1 MLRRDQHTITEIPYY
16 SLKTYFGLTI
26 NDFLRLISSLLLPLA
41 LGIFT
46 VVITFHQQNVATK
59 QRLEDRAL
67 AERQREQD
75 LNISREQRLQDLNM
89 FAIQREYDLN
99 ISREQHQL
107 DKDIAEERRIQENI
121 IAEKQR
127 NLSEQ
132 QRAHELKIAQE
143 QLRDSLL
150 VNYMNDIGLLLKN
163 NNGSLTSDSVTAILA
178 RAKTLVAIQQ
188 LDAARNAF
196 LIQFLYEAKQLIN
209 GANPLDISDADLNG
223 IDLSSETIFHKKLHN
238 LSLTGT
244 VLRNVSFSKCDLSYA
259 NFSGSDLRD
268 ARFIETKL
276 DYVDFSRSSIV
287 RTDFSDAVLR
297 YTKFIDVQSRR
308 IIFRHADLTN
318 ASFISSVLGQAVFV
332 NSFCQNVNFSDASL
346 KQADFTNAKLK
357 DAILIRTQLERAN
370 FSRVNLSGMTLYKLN
385 LLTSNFTDARCVE
398 TVFARAN
405 LNSAHFTRSNLLD
418 ADFSFADMEKINFFK
433 ANLRLATLLNTKL
446 ADAIFFQANVSMANF
461 SFSIMSAKTNIS
473 NEQLLS
479 SASIR
484 GAVLPNG
491 SVITQDPNLLRNGN
505 ANCDNYS
512 SMSDWEV
519 RPPNTII
526 ISSINNDSL
535 NCVFTSL
542 TKNTSIMIQH
552 VNLKRYVD
560 LTSRYRVVI
569 FVSARGGGHGTSI
582 RVNNHKERKSI
593 NSIEQLS
600 NEIFYEI
607 FDYPLCQDIYKAFSN
622 LNNRFETL
630 LFNSSYLLKIRFS
643 SEPEAILED
652 HYKHIIDSDKYQ
664 IISFDSSHQS
674 LMNHL

>member
-297 YTKFIDVQSRR
+297 
-308 IIFRHADLTN
+308 
-318 ASFISSVLGQAVFV
+318 
-332 NSFCQNVNFSDASL
+332 
-346 KQADFTNAKLK
+346 
-357 DAILIRTQLERAN
+357 
-370 FSRVNLSGMTLYKLN
+370 
-385 LLTSNFTDARCVE
+385 
-398 TVFARAN
+398 
-405 LNSAHFTRSNLLD
+405 
-418 ADFSFADMEKINFFK
+418 FADMEKINFFK

-446 ADAIFFQANVSMANF
+446 ADAFFFQANVSMANF

-505 ANCDNYS
+505 ANCDNHS

-652 HYKHIIDSDKYQ
+652 HYKHIIDSDKY
-664 IISFDSSHQS
+664 
-674 LMNHL
+674 